1 MTAEVTPR
9 ALPRHIT
16 PHRLTW
22 LAAGLFVLVLSVLLA
37 LRMGARPVSWG
48 DIWQSLVAYDPDAPD
63 HIVIWQIRL
72 PRVVGALLCGGSLGV
87 AGTLMQ
93 ALTRNPLADPGL
105 LGVNAGAALGVV
117 LCTIALGIT
126 DPAQFIWAALGGA
139 ALASGLVFT
148 LGGNAPSRTGRL
160 ILAGAAVS
168 ALFYA
173 LIRGLL
179 LVSRSSLEVYRVWV
193 LGGFDNVTL
202 DMVSTLLPFLIVGLL
217 LAFVAGFS
225 LNALQL
231 GESAAQ
237 GLGVRVGLLQLLT
250 GAAIV
255 ILCGTTVAM
264 AGPIAFI
271 GLIVPH
277 LARATAPADIRW
289 LSLYSAVYGALL
301 MGLADILARS
311 ALFSGHMQAGVMSAI
326 LGGPVLIWLVR
337 SKGVR
342 AL

>member
-1 MTAEVTPR
+1 MATETGTMAPPR
-9 ALPRHIT
+9 AQF
-16 PHRLTW
+16 HRLFW
-22 LAAGLFVLVLSVLLA
+22 LGLGVLAVGLTAVVA
-37 LRMGARPVSWG
+37 LRLGVRSLSWEQV
-48 DIWQSLVAYDPDAPD
+48 WQALVAFDPDSPD
-63 HIVIWQIRL
+63 HIVVRQIRV
-72 PRVVGALLCGGSLGV
+72 PRIAATLLCGGCLGV
-87 AGTLMQ
+87 AGALMQ

-117 LCTIALGIT
+117 LCTFVLRIT
-126 DPAQFIWAALGGA
+126 DPAQFFWSALSGA
-139 ALASGLVFT
+139 ALAAVLVFI

-168 ALFYA
+168 ALFFA

-193 LGGFDNVTL
+193 LGGFDNVTS
-202 DMVSTLLPFLIVGLL
+202 DMVTALLPFIAIGLF
-217 LAFVAGFS
+217 LAFAAGFG

-231 GESAAQ
+231 GEDTAQ

-250 GAAIV
+250 GCAIV
-255 ILCGTTVAM
+255 VLCAATVSM
-264 AGPIAFI
+264 AGPIAFV

-277 LARATAPADIRW
+277 LARATAPPDMRW
-289 LSLYSAVYGALL
+289 L
-301 MGLADILARS
+301 
-311 ALFSGHMQAGVMSAI
+311 ALFSGVYGATMLGVADIVARSAVFSGNMQAGVMSAI

-342 AL
+342 KL

>member
-1 MTAEVTPR
+1 MTARSEIPVTARVQPGRFFWLAIGILAIGVTAVFALRLGVR
-9 ALPRHIT
+9 AL
-16 PHRLTW
+16 
-22 LAAGLFVLVLSVLLA
+22 
-37 LRMGARPVSWG
+37 SWQ
-48 DIWQSLVAYDPDAPD
+48 DIWLSLVAFDPDSAE
-63 HIVIWQIRL
+63 HIVIRQIRL
-72 PRVVGALLCGGSLGV
+72 PRIAAALLCGGCLGV
-87 AGTLMQ
+87 AGALMQ

-117 LCTIALGIT
+117 LCTFALRIT
-126 DPAQFIWAALGGA
+126 DPAQFFWSALFGA
-139 ALASGLVFT
+139 ALAAVLVFI

-202 DMVSTLLPFLIVGLL
+202 DMITALLPFVAIGLFI
-217 LAFVAGFS
+217 AFAAGFG

-231 GESAAQ
+231 GEDTAQ

-250 GAAIV
+250 GCAIV
-255 ILCGTTVAM
+255 VLCAATVSM

-277 LARATAPADIRW
+277 LARATAPQDMRWLALYSGIYGASMLGVADI
-289 LSLYSAVYGALL
+289 
-301 MGLADILARS
+301 IARS
-311 ALFSGHMQAGVMSAI
+311 ALFGGNMQAGVMSAI

-342 AL
+342 KL